1 MALSAEYPPTWQSA
15 FETHSLPALHSLS
28 VSLRQTLTA
37 NATAQRSL
45 VGSRYRELLSTAERI
60 VAMADDVERVEE
72 LMGTLGRG
80 CSAGMVERNARGLA
94 KWKDG
99 RMEKGG
105 EAEALVRGRVVRSLV
120 DGAGRLGKRGRDG
133 DVLAAGKGIVLAR
146 LIVKSM
152 DKTGEASQETAE
164 FGKRVNG
171 ARKRLLRWIEKV
183 VGRKDEGTQ
192 GVVRALTAYTLVVSA
207 APKEVLRFFLQ
218 VRLGEVEGRV
228 EAIETGKEEDGLV
241 GVLDTYAQTLVDVKD
256 IFPRKLPDAL
266 SALEKTALVQ
276 DPDVRAMEGLSL
288 DVYEKW
294 IPADVRN
301 FHPHVRH
308 EQLTTAEMSSGLA
321 AWTKQAQTTVL
332 QGIHAALESQT
343 DVDVVLWIRQQVLS
357 KYISLSTQLRNEQH
371 TQAIESVRST
381 FLARLSQLAEHAAEL
396 PDLTSNL
403 SPSSISLPSLWALH
417 STSDLDSPVGA
428 SRFRQA
434 ILTHRHGHSPTTQSI
449 SVILDSWSNNF
460 QIYTA
465 AIAGMKAIKWADD
478 LDLDLDD
485 LTDAEGLHHSL
496 SQEDPRSLE
505 ERLQTATAKDLSD
518 AYEKIEA
525 SYTASSSQDPALTI
539 RIIRAVDH
547 RRRALDSLVT
557 AKSSTS
563 SPYPAAPHADESF
576 IASLHHSLASS
587 VISRPIQRYRQSL
600 TSPALRNTSTLW
612 DGTPPLPVQPS
623 TCTFRFV
630 RDLHREMA
638 GKGTDVWSRD
648 AVSAVKRGVERS
660 GGEELAK
667 IIERNVSV
675 ETGGTEDTKSQ
686 QKDPNGVE
694 AEAKDVSVAGDA
706 SVNPQSSTATPTS
719 LPSLPLLQILF
730 DIFYLQSMLHD
741 SATEALA
748 APSLPQSDAGKNR
761 DAMLAFLAETCID
774 RAKGDLDTAA
784 KDRLMRSAKESWR
797 RTYLLFGLLAG

>member
-1 MALSAEYPPTWQSA
+1 MALSTEYPPTWESA

-60 VAMADDVERVEE
+60 VTMADNVERVEE

-80 CSAGMVERNARGLA
+80 CSAGMVERKARGLA

-99 RMEKGG
+99 RVERGG

-120 DGAGRLGKRGRDG
+120 DGAGRLGKRGRG
-133 DVLAAGKGIVLAR
+133 GHVLAAGKDVVLAR

-152 DKTGEASQETAE
+152 EKTGEASQETAE
-164 FGKRVNG
+164 LGKRVNG

-183 VGRKDEGTQ
+183 VGRKDEGRQ

-218 VRLGEVEGRV
+218 VRLGEVERRA
-228 EAIETGKEEDGLV
+228 EAIESGKKEDGLV
-241 GVLDTYAQTLVDVKD
+241 GVLDTYAQTLVDVKS
-256 IFPRKLPDAL
+256 IFPRKLTDAL
-266 SALEKTALVQ
+266 SALEKTTLVQ

-294 IPADVRN
+294 IPEDVRN
-301 FHPHVRH
+301 FHPYVRH
-308 EQLTTAEMSSGLA
+308 EQLTTAEVSSGLA

-332 QGIHAALESQT
+332 QGIHAALESQI
-343 DVDVVLWIRQQVLS
+343 DVDVVLRIRQQVLS

-371 TQAIESVRST
+371 TRAIESVRST
-381 FLARLSQLAEHAAEL
+381 FLARLSQLTEQAAEL

-403 SPSSISLPSLWALH
+403 PHSSASPPSVWALH
-417 STSDLDSPVGA
+417 STSDLDSPAGA

-434 ILTHRHGHSPTTQSI
+434 ILTHQHGHSSATQNV
-449 SVILDSWSNNF
+449 SVILDSWSSNI
-460 QIYTA
+460 QTYTA
-465 AIAGMKAIKWADD
+465 AIAGMKAIKWAND

-496 SQEDPRSLE
+496 SQEDPKSLE
-505 ERLQTATAKDLSD
+505 ERLQTAVAKNLNL
-518 AYEKIEA
+518 AYEKLEA
-525 SYTASSSQDPALTI
+525 SCKSSSSQDPALTL
-539 RIIRAVDH
+539 RMVREVGH
-547 RRRALDSLVT
+547 RRRALVSLLT

-563 SPYPAAPHADESF
+563 SPSTSTPHADESF
-576 IASLHHSLASS
+576 IASLHRSLASS
-587 VISRPIQRYRQSL
+587 VISRPIQRYKQSL
-600 TSPALRNTSTLW
+600 ASSALRNTSTLW
-612 DGTPPLPVQPS
+612 DGTPPLPVQLS
-623 TCTFRFV
+623 TCTFRFL

-638 GKGTDVWSRD
+638 DKGTDLWSRD
-648 AVSAVKRGVERS
+648 AVLAAKRGVERS
-660 GGEELAK
+660 VGEELAK
-667 IIERNVSV
+667 IIYRRESV
-675 ETGGTEDTKSQ
+675 EKGGMEDAQPQEQGS
-686 QKDPNGVE
+686 DGAE
-694 AEAKDVSVAGDA
+694 AEAKDVSDAGDA
-706 SVNPQSSTATPTS
+706 GVNPQSSTAAMDS

-741 SATEALA
+741 SATEASA
-748 APSLPQSDAGKNR
+748 SPSPPQSNAGKNGE
-761 DAMLAFLAETCID
+761 AMLASLAETCLD
-774 RAKGDLDTAA
+774 RAKGNLDTAA